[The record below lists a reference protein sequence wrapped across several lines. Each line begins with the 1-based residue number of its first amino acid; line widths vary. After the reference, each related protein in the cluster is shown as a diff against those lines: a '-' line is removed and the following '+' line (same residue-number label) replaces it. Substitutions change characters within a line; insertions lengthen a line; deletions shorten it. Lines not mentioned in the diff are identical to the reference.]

1 MAWKVDGAPWPDVDE
16 NDTAFVNTTLA
27 AVRIV
32 RGATEAIRE
41 EVKSSCFHEER
52 ERAVHPMSMGGQCKS
67 PSALP
72 PLTANDLPERLD
84 ALRGLGSALDRE
96 RDINP

>member
-1 MAWKVDGAPWPDVDE
+1 MAWKVDDAPRPDVDE
-16 NDTAFVNTTLA
+16 NDTAFVNTALA
-27 AVRIV
+27 AIRIV
-32 RGATEAIRE
+32 RGAAEVIRE
-41 EVKSSCFHEER
+41 EAKSSCFHEER
-52 ERAVHPMSMGGQCKS
+52 GRAVHPMSMEANVS
-67 PSALP
+67 PSALS

>member
-16 NDTAFVNTTLA
+16 NDTAFVNMTLA

-72 PLTANDLPERLD
+72 PLTANCP
-84 ALRGLGSALDRE
+84 RGLMRFADWAVPWIGSAT
-96 RDINP
+96 